1 MVNLKP
7 EVKLMS
13 VNVDQLTDRDIR
25 EYKDDIARY
34 QRSQRLFSR
43 LGFIFLGLMLF
54 FLILGI
60 AGIVILAVN
69 ATTESVGSGIV
80 AVSSLMMGFGFTFF
94 SLFLVAMVTMFVLR
108 GALFDRKIYNRERL
122 IKQWEEKHVE

>member
-43 LGFIFLGLMLF
+43 LGCIFLGLMLF

>member
-1 MVNLKP
+1 
-7 EVKLMS
+7 MS

-43 LGFIFLGLMLF
+43 LGFIFLGLMIF
-54 FLILGI
+54 FLILGV

-69 ATTESVGSGIV
+69 ATTESVKSGIV
-80 AVSSLMMGFGFTFF
+80 VVSSLMMSFGFTFF
-94 SLFLVAMVTMFVLR
+94 SLFLVAMVIMFVLR

>member
-1 MVNLKP
+1 
-7 EVKLMS
+7 
-13 VNVDQLTDRDIR
+13 
-25 EYKDDIARY
+25 
-34 QRSQRLFSR
+34 
-43 LGFIFLGLMLF
+43 MLF

-69 ATTESVGSGIV
+69 AITESVGSGIV
-80 AVSSLMMGFGFTFF
+80 VVSSIMMSFGFTFF

>member
-1 MVNLKP
+1 
-7 EVKLMS
+7 
-13 VNVDQLTDRDIR
+13 
-25 EYKDDIARY
+25 
-34 QRSQRLFSR
+34 
-43 LGFIFLGLMLF
+43 MLF

-69 ATTESVGSGIV
+69 AITESVGSGIV
-80 AVSSLMMGFGFTFF
+80 VVSSLMMSFGFTFF